1 MTTLA
6 IEFSSDLRTVAIARA
21 GRLLARAEETGGRSA
36 HAFRLVERA
45 LAEAQLEREAVECLA
60 VGIGPGSY
68 AGIRAAIALAQGWQV
83 ATGVRL
89 LGLST
94 VEAMV
99 FQAATRG
106 ETGRLSIAI
115 DAQRNEF
122 YLATYELAG
131 GQYALVTPLHLAS
144 IEETKSVAATSRLIV
159 WPELHARFPEA
170 QVQSP
175 DAAALCGLAAGR
187 TDFIEGSELTPIYL
201 RETSFIKAPPAR
213 VIPSL

>member
-36 HAFRLVERA
+36 HAFRLIERA

-83 ATGVRL
+83 ATGIRL
-89 LGLST
+89 LGIST
-94 VEAMV
+94 VEAMA
-99 FQAATRG
+99 FQAETCG
-106 ETGRLSIAI
+106 ENGRISIAI

-122 YLATYELAG
+122 YLATYKLEG
-131 GQYALVTPLHLAS
+131 GRHTLETPLHLVSLEAVK
-144 IEETKSVAATSRLIV
+144 TVATTSRLLV
-159 WPELHARFPEA
+159 WPELHARIPEA

-175 DAAALCGLAAGR
+175 DAAALCQLAVGR
-187 TDFIEGSELTPIYL
+187 TDFIAGSDLTPIYL
-201 RETSFIKAPPAR
+201 REVSFIKAPPTR